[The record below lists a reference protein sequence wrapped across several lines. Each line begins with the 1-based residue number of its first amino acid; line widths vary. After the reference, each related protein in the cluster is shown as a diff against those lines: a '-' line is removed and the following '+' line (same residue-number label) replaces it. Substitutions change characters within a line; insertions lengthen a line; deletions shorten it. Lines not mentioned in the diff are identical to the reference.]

1 MRPQLESRHSPTR
14 YISYVVGFVLSVVA
28 TLMAYLIVVNH
39 VWPMA
44 TLIYIILAIAVTQLI
59 IQVVFFLHIGRGSH
73 WRFVTFIFAILIV
86 LIIVVGTIWIMN
98 NLNYNMM
105 RMTPAQQELYMQH
118 NEGI

>member
-1 MRPQLESRHSPTR
+1 MKPRLEPRNSPTR
-14 YISYVVGFVLSVVA
+14 YVSYVVGFVLSVIA

-44 TLIYIILAIAVTQLI
+44 TLIYVILAIAVIQLI
-59 IQVVFFLHIGRGSH
+59 TQVIFFLHIGRGSH
-73 WRFVTFIFAILIV
+73 WKFVTFIFAIIIV

-105 RMTPAQQELYMQH
+105 KLTPAQQELYMQQ